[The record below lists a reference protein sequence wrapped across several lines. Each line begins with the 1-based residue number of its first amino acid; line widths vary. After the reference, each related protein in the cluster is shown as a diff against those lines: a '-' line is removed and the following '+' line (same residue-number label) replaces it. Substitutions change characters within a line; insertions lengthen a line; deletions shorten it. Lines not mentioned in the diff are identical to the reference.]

1 MKDNTFKTID
11 CFGNFIKPP
20 CNDSFDSAQL
30 TRGSGF
36 ISSLRAS
43 EASEAI
49 HKNNVD
55 CHEFANANS
64 RNDGVCEIR
73 ARDKRAGFTM
83 LEIVFVIVI
92 TSLVAVAGG
101 KAIVQIL
108 TNYTLQKEF
117 AKIELDSASA
127 IRQISSYLQNS
138 IWDSIAINASNTYT
152 AMPFVS
158 SSQQGRIGKA
168 HNTSLYFI
176 EKNKS
181 VAIGRFEGGSNLP
194 LFSGFIDVE
203 KSGCTVV
210 NGVATNCN
218 KIVSQNIND
227 RMTTFISGDKI
238 ALHFPFVNV
247 GTNTYVGN
255 KYYSGTNST
264 AIFYIQGFAKQGT
277 QEVIT
282 LFNQPKQI
290 GDVAMIV
297 NQQPSILTIEDG
309 TNANYEKGD
318 LTITQNV
325 QTQKTTLIAKKVS
338 NLHIWTESSSSLIRI
353 RICFEAGV
361 TKSVMDEFCK
371 EGIIMQ

>member
-11 CFGNFIKPP
+11 CAEVSCDGFVGFRARDCENRT
-20 CNDSFDSAQL
+20 N
-30 TRGSGF
+30 GSL
-36 ISSLRAS
+36 SNRARR
-43 EASEAI
+43 I
-49 HKNNVD
+49 PQ
-55 CHEFANANS
+55 
-64 RNDGVCEIR
+64 IR

-138 IWDSIAINASNTYT
+138 IWDSIAINASNTYI

-158 SSQQGRIGKA
+158 SSQQGRIGKE

-210 NGVATNCN
+210 NGTATNCN

-227 RMTTFISGDKI
+227 RMTTFIGGDKI